1 MNSSDKVD
9 ESCNSNMT
17 DSSGG
22 DIITFTILL
31 AMFLITMFLLT
42 MLLGCEIIYCLFTN
56 RKLRDPV
63 SALIATVTVLL
74 MILST
79 PLDLLSALAI
89 LVDVPLFGDC
99 TNQSRHLVVF
109 IGPFQWT
116 TVSFSVGLIATVQFL
131 VTKYGKRITYVKVL
145 IVQAALVLVSMVI
158 SSVGGTLGADGS
170 GCAIK
175 IRGSL
180 CAVAVAGKAVR
191 GSFPSIVMGTLLGY
205 ITPLVVTLAM
215 SCMLHKK
222 VKNSVVEM
230 DSDHS
235 VAKSVL
241 TMSVVTIL
249 TAFFLKIPLL
259 GCVFWVNSTGS
270 LAATLLI
277 VAFTATESV
286 CILFLFITIHKTI
299 RRTMIASISQY
310 VKCLAR
316 PELEGDIVVTKLYRN
331 PAIQV

>member
-1 MNSSDKVD
+1 MNSSEKVE

-22 DIITFTILL
+22 HIIAFTILL
-31 AMFLITMFLLT
+31 AMFLITMFILT
-42 MLLGCEIIYCLFTN
+42 MLLGCEIIYCVFTN

-74 MILST
+74 MITST
-79 PLDLLSALAI
+79 PMDLLFALSI
-89 LVDVPLFGDC
+89 LFDVPLVGDC
-99 TNQSRHLVVF
+99 TNQSRHLVLIVV
-109 IGPFQWT
+109 PFQWS
-116 TVSFSVGLIATVQFL
+116 TVAFSVGLIATVQFL
-131 VTKYGKRITYVKVL
+131 VTKYGKRVTIVKVL
-145 IVQAALVLVSMVI
+145 IVQAALVFVSMVL
-158 SSVGGTLGADGS
+158 SSVGRTWGAA
-170 GCAIK
+170 GCGYAIK

-180 CAVAVAGKAVR
+180 CAGNSGGSLPAV
-191 GSFPSIVMGTLLGY
+191 VMVTSLGF
-205 ITPLVVTLAM
+205 ITPLVVTFAM
-215 SCMLHKK
+215 SYMLHKK

-249 TAFFLKIPLL
+249 TAFLCKIPMYGCLL
-259 GCVFWVNSTGS
+259 WARNTGTR
-270 LAATLLI
+270 AAFFLV
-277 VAFTATESV
+277 VALSSTESV
-286 CILFLFITIHKTI
+286 FILFLFVTIHKTI

-316 PELEGDIVVTKLYRN
+316 PEHEGDIVVTKQYRN

>member
-1 MNSSDKVD
+1 MNSSEKVE

-22 DIITFTILL
+22 DIIAFTILL
-31 AMFLITMFLLT
+31 AMFLITMFILT
-42 MLLGCEIIYCLFTN
+42 MLLGCEIIYCVFTN

-74 MILST
+74 MITTT
-79 PLDLLSALAI
+79 PKDLLFALSI
-89 LVDVPLFGDC
+89 LVDVPLVGDC
-99 TNQSRHLVVF
+99 SNQSRHLVYIMGV
-109 IGPFQWT
+109 FQWN
-116 TVSFSVGLIATVQFL
+116 TVAFSVGLIATVQFL
-131 VTKYGKRITYVKVL
+131 VTKYGKRETIVKVL
-145 IVQAALVLVSMVI
+145 IVQAALVFVSMVM
-158 SSVGGTLGADGS
+158 SYLVEGTA
-170 GCAIK
+170 GCGYAIK

-180 CAVAVAGKAVR
+180 CAGKGG
-191 GSFPSIVMGTLLGY
+191 GSLPAFVMGISLGY

-215 SCMLHKK
+215 SYMLHRK

-235 VAKSVL
+235 VAKSVF

-249 TAFFLKIPLL
+249 TAFLCKIPMF
-259 GCVFWVNSTGS
+259 GCLFWASNTGS
-270 LAATLLI
+270 RAASILI
-277 VAFTATESV
+277 VVFAAPESV
-286 CILFLFITIHKTI
+286 CILFLFVTINKNI

-316 PELEGDIVVTKLYRN
+316 PEPGDDIVVTKLYRN
-331 PAIQV
+331 HAIQV

>member
-1 MNSSDKVD
+1 MNSSENVE
-9 ESCNSNMT
+9 ESCNSTMT

-22 DIITFTILL
+22 DIIAFTILL
-31 AMFLITMFLLT
+31 AMFLISMFILT
-42 MLLGCEIIYCLFTN
+42 MLLGCEIIYCVFTN
-56 RKLRDPV
+56 KKLRDPV
-63 SALIATVTVLL
+63 SALIATITVLL

-89 LVDVPLFGDC
+89 LVDVPLVGDC
-99 TNQSRHLVVF
+99 TNQSRNLVIV

-131 VTKYGKRITYVKVL
+131 VTKYGKRITNVKVL
-145 IVQAALVLVSMVI
+145 IVQAALVLVSMVM
-158 SSVGGTLGADGS
+158 SFLLGGTWGAA
-170 GCAIK
+170 GCGYAIK

-180 CAVAVAGKAVR
+180 CAGKGG
-191 GSFPSIVMGTLLGY
+191 GSFPAVVMGTSLGY

-215 SCMLHKK
+215 SYMLHKK

-249 TAFFLKIPLL
+249 TAFLLKIPLL
-259 GCVFWVNSTGS
+259 GCVFWVNSTRS

-286 CILFLFITIHKTI
+286 CILFLFVTIHKTI

-316 PELEGDIVVTKLYRN
+316 PEPEGDIVVTKLYRN
-331 PAIQV
+331 HAI